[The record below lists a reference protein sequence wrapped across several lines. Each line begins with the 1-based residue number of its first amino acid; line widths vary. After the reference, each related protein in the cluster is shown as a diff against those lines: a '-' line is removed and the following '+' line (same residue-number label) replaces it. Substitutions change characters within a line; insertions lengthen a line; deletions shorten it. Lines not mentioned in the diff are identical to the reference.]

1 MFFPSITL
9 CNLNLVEASFFKTH
23 NIPEVGTSWQNI
35 VNEFI
40 RGHAKNLDEDSEHEQ
55 MVKFFQ
61 NLTAGGH
68 FLESSSQVCKG
79 QLISE
84 CLFGVLNY
92 PKNQQKFDK
101 FLPYIESRLKV
112 VKSYSK
118 GTL

>member
-40 RGHAKNLDEDSEHEQ
+40 IGYAKNLGEDSEHEQ
-55 MVKFFQ
+55 IVKYFQ

-68 FLESSSQVCKG
+68 FLESSSQVCKDMI
-79 QLISE
+79 ISMKFQQE
-84 CLFGVLNY
+84 KISFREFYNNETNY
-92 PKNQQKFDK
+92 
-101 FLPYIESRLKV
+101 LGSWPYAT
-112 VKSYSK
+112 
-118 GTL
+118 G

>member
-40 RGHAKNLDEDSEHEQ
+40 IGYAKNLGEDSEHEQ
-55 MVKFFQ
+55 IVKYFQ

-68 FLESSSQVCKG
+68 FLESSSQVCKDMI
-79 QLISE
+79 ISMKFQE
-84 CLFGVLNY
+84 EKISFREFYNNATNY
-92 PKNQQKFDK
+92 
-101 FLPYIESRLKV
+101 LGSWPYAT
-112 VKSYSK
+112 
-118 GTL
+118 G